1 MKTLQ
6 DAGVKVN
13 KPDKGTFIKKVQPMY
28 DKIAKDELIGP
39 LVEKVKNV
47 E

>member
-1 MKTLQ
+1 MKILKN
-6 DAGVKVN
+6 AGVKVN
-13 KPDKGTFIKKVQPMY
+13 KPDKGPFIKKVQPMY

-39 LVEKVKNV
+39 LVEKVKNI